1 MKRTHF
7 SAFVVSAAILFS
19 SQVFAAPPQTFENQY
34 QPVSDYARNKAAT
47 GSSNINT
54 TTLTDSEN
62 ETYDTKGGA
71 VKFAFQYKD
80 GDSYRILST
89 VNEDVYVNQVFD
101 HSTEIINRVSCEV
114 TSVDENGAVHNGTF
128 MTSENSTGASGAHF
142 EYGEDYTSTFY
153 RDTHGTYTIT
163 DEFFMPTVRDVPSFP
178 DRAIS
183 PGESWTAQGSEAH
196 DLRTYFGMEKPY
208 IVPFTATYTYLG
220 TVTSEG
226 KKLHVFTVSYSLSFS
241 TPRSANTMP
250 YTDTPTLMK
259 GYSSE
264 VIYWDAEKGAIDHYR
279 ENFRIIM
286 ETLYGNVFE
295 FRGNA
300 HAEVTDFTRTNTE
313 ENVDSVQKQIDEM
326 GIDNVTVKQGEK
338 GLTLSVEDIK
348 FAPDSAELLP
358 SELEKLQLIA
368 EILQAF
374 PDNDILV
381 SGHTA
386 LAGTEKVR
394 QRLSEERAQ
403 AVADYLIQLG
413 VRDQYHIFTQG
424 FGATRPIASNS
435 TAAGKAKNRRVE
447 ITIMD
452 K

>member
-1 MKRTHF
+1 MKHNRLT
-7 SAFVVSAAILFS
+7 
-19 SQVFAAPPQTFENQY
+19 
-34 QPVSDYARNKAAT
+34 AAT
-47 GSSNINT
+47 ALLLFALPAFSYESSTAINST
-54 TTLTDSEN
+54 SLTDTAE
-62 ETYDTKGGA
+62 ETYDTTGGA
-71 VKFAFQYKD
+71 VTFAFQYKE

-89 VNEDVYVNQVFD
+89 VNEEVYVNQVYD
-101 HSTEIINRVSCEV
+101 HTAEIVNRVSCEV
-114 TSVDENGAVHNGTF
+114 TSIDENGAMHSGTF
-128 MTSENSTGASGAHF
+128 MTSENATGASGAHF
-142 EYGEDYTSTFY
+142 EYGEDYTSTFH
-153 RDTHGTYTIT
+153 RSTKGTYTIT

-178 DRAIS
+178 DKAIA
-183 PGESWTAQGSEAH
+183 PGESWTAEGSEAH
-196 DLRTYFGMEKPY
+196 DLRAYFGMEKPY

-220 TVTSEG
+220 TVTEEE
-226 KKLHVFTVSYSLSFS
+226 KKLHVFTVSYSLSFY
-241 TPRSANTMP
+241 TPNTSGWYLD
-250 YTDTPTLMK
+250 YTDNPARMM
-259 GYSSE
+259 GYSNQM
-264 VIYWDAEKGAIDHYR
+264 IYWDAEKGAIDHYR

-286 ETLYGNVFE
+286 ETVYGNVFE

-300 HAEVTDFTRTNTE
+300 HAEVTEFTRTNTE

-358 SELEKLQLIA
+358 SELEKLKLIA

-413 VRDQYHIFTQG
+413 VKDQYHIFTQG

>member
-1 MKRTHF
+1 MKHNRLT
-7 SAFVVSAAILFS
+7 
-19 SQVFAAPPQTFENQY
+19 
-34 QPVSDYARNKAAT
+34 AAT
-47 GSSNINT
+47 ALLLFALPAFSYESSTAINST
-54 TTLTDSEN
+54 SLTDTAE
-62 ETYDTKGGA
+62 ETYDTTGGA
-71 VKFAFQYKD
+71 VTFAFQYKE

-89 VNEDVYVNQVFD
+89 VNEEVYVNQVYD
-101 HSTEIINRVSCEV
+101 HTAEIVNRVSCEV
-114 TSVDENGAVHNGTF
+114 SSIDENGAMHAGTF
-128 MTSENSTGASGAHF
+128 MTSENATGASGAHF

-153 RDTHGTYTIT
+153 RSTKGTYTIT
-163 DEFFMPTVRDVPSFP
+163 DDFFMPTVRDVPSFP
-178 DRAIS
+178 DKAIA
-183 PGESWTAQGSEAH
+183 PGESWTAEGSEAH
-196 DLRTYFGMEKPY
+196 DLRAYFGMEKPY

-220 TVTSEG
+220 TVTEEE
-226 KKLHVFTVSYSLSFS
+226 KKLHVFTVSYSLSFY
-241 TPRSANTMP
+241 TPNTSSWYLD
-250 YTDTPTLMK
+250 YTDNPARMM
-259 GYSSE
+259 GYSNQM
-264 VIYWDAEKGAIDHYR
+264 IYWDAEKGAIDHYR

-286 ETLYGNVFE
+286 ETVYGNVFE

-300 HAEVTDFTRTNTE
+300 HAEVTEFTRTNTE

-358 SELEKLQLIA
+358 SELEKLKLIA

-413 VRDQYHIFTQG
+413 VKDQYHIFTQG